1 MTWAIYWVAAALAA
15 GWIGC
20 GVALLP
26 AVRYRVASGP
36 DSAKPRWAAA
46 ALVSET
52 VQLILAAL
60 CLSAVATWIT
70 AWAITLGPGTSSVA
84 VAATIRR
91 IESFER
97 LLGDVKIGICVVA
110 FCLAAVALVYWIW
123 KRRRA
128 QFAEARNALVRAQ
141 IDRLIEQFNR
151 NELPTLEPTA
161 EMKPEFERLAM
172 QSNRVGQVEQEIE
185 ATDDPIKREELQA
198 LLKQLADSRRSMFEN
213 LARMDILRRVEV
225 PPYDPDLVGLPPPPK
240 SISEKVGRIFISR
253 GVFRYLGKGQRAL
266 LVASMLLAV
275 PSLITVTGDALSAQL
290 DAKIT
295 NLDQLRVNLAALELQ
310 DRFNAAVQQPALP
323 SDPATAVDDTTFAD
337 MARAHAVAFEGALAR
352 GLEDRF
358 HITAIDSSVPNAEPA
373 LRRENARERILH
385 VIADHA
391 NGGPSS
397 PADPGD
403 NPVPPSG
410 REVAVHRA
418 SLSGDGSEGLHP
430 APGDLREPPVH
441 ALAQRLAATPMLP
454 SMQPQTP
461 AGKSLEVE
469 IIRRG
474 RTNAAFRTR
483 IVEGFREA
491 GRSFFEAARP
501 AHLRAVMIVAA
512 LGGSNAITTDAI
524 AQPIAEWASAVMEPG
539 FSARA
544 YQASSQTYMDVLLRT
559 GDAGKAVDAVE
570 HSPDNFL
577 LRVEADVA
585 HAKIIPRLMPDDFI
599 AAQLDRAAPG
609 LVELHDGITKDAE
622 REKALN
628 QFYHDAAT
636 HQPTPLSSG
645 EIRDLIASASIHGNY
660 EHYFPSDLGDPGEA
674 GHGIIPPVPSAGGG
688 GGAGTVAREGG
699 GGFSKMASVTR
710 ARSFARLNGFSR
722 VGGVLIGRDPEGSDK
737 LDIRDLSWRV
747 QDGKITLNL
756 TGDDHSKTVIGP
768 VPEAIVSLAM
778 GYAADGR
785 AVAATMTKAEPLAEL
800 RILLHPVLVD
810 TPIGARAIEIDRF
823 VDESSADS
831 AIREERTLLVEVQRS
846 LYAMARRELVSAVL
860 GTEETR
866 FADRLI
872 GLDDDVAGL
881 ADTID
886 AAPDDKNGKMARRV
900 LKQALADPRQLFD
913 QEFSPLKVKTEYFHP
928 TIVQLMQGCAKP
940 NGDLAAYKSC
950 VKREAQALALTS
962 TDELKSRDNLNWTAP
977 TPRVQPWSG
986 VREQAYALDQHM
998 AFAGV
1003 GHTGDPPPEPFDFI
1017 VQVSFTSPPYAAMT
1031 TPWFDKDGDA
1041 EQNRRL
1047 DEEAEKKDP
1056 WLFPD
1061 RDLQTTAQVVSL
1073 IAHDPKSADVFAGM
1087 RQFVWLERLFR
1098 AGLSGRLGVE
1108 FPVERLAQLAKETAG
1123 SVEKQRTPRWNVRTP
1138 SELPFLAQLLT
1149 TVKSGANR
1157 GTQAQMSAC
1166 LRAVGIDVAS
1176 VGNDRDATERAV
1188 VRARVRLYDISDDA
1202 WDEACRFAEGT
1213 VSPELA
1219 ELSAR
1224 VSNLRRLRHAVGI
1237 RADEA
1242 LMEAR
1247 GAWKPL

>member
-26 AVRYRVASGP
+26 AVRHRLTSGP
-36 DSAKPRWAAA
+36 DRAKPRWAAA

-60 CLSAVATWIT
+60 CLSAVATWIA
-70 AWAITLGPGTSSVA
+70 AWAITLGPGTSSAA

-97 LLGDVKIGICVVA
+97 FLGDVKIGICVLA
-110 FCLAAVALVYWIW
+110 FCLAAAALVYWIW

-151 NELPTLEPTA
+151 NELPNLEPTA
-161 EMKPEFERLAM
+161 EMKPELERLAM
-172 QSNRVGQVEQEIE
+172 QSNRIGQVEQEIE
-185 ATDDPIKREELQA
+185 TTDDPIKREELQA
-198 LLKQLADSRRSMFEN
+198 LLKQLVDSRRSMFEN

-225 PPYDPDLVGLPPPPK
+225 PAYDPDLVGLPPPPK

-295 NLDQLRVNLAALELQ
+295 NLDQLRVNLAAQELQ
-310 DRFNAAVQQPALP
+310 DGFNAALQQPALP
-323 SDPATAVDDTTFAD
+323 ADPATAADDATFAD

-352 GLEDRF
+352 GFENRL
-358 HITAIDSSVPNAEPA
+358 HVAAIDGSVPNVEPA
-373 LRRENARERILH
+373 LRRESTREHILH

-410 REVAVHRA
+410 REVAAHSA
-418 SLSGDGSEGLHP
+418 SPSGDGSDGLRLV
-430 APGDLREPPVH
+430 PGDMREPPVH

-454 SMQPQTP
+454 TLQPQTP
-461 AGKSLEVE
+461 AGKSLEAE

-474 RTNAAFRTR
+474 RTNTVFRTR

-539 FSARA
+539 FSARM
-544 YQASSQTYMDVLLRT
+544 YQTSSQTYMDELLRT
-559 GDAGKAVDAVE
+559 GDARKAVGAVE
-570 HSPDNFL
+570 HSPDYFL

-585 HAKIIPRLMPDDFI
+585 HAKIIPRLMPDDLI

-636 HQPTPLSSG
+636 HQPTLSPG
-645 EIRDLIASASIHGNY
+645 EIRDLIASASIRGNY

-688 GGAGTVAREGG
+688 GGAGTVARESG

-710 ARSFARLNGFSR
+710 ARSFARLSGFSR
-722 VGGVLIGRDPEGSDK
+722 VGGVLIGRDAEGSDK

-747 QDGKITLNL
+747 QAGKVTLML
-756 TGDDHSKTVIGP
+756 TNGDHNDSIIGP
-768 VPEAIVSLAM
+768 VPEAIVPLAL

-785 AVAATMTKAEPLAEL
+785 AVAATMTKAEPLSEL

-810 TPIGARAIEIDRF
+810 TPIGARAIDIDRF

-831 AIREERTLLVEVQRS
+831 AIREERTVLVEVQRS

-860 GTEETR
+860 GTEEAR

-872 GLDDDVAGL
+872 GLDDDVVGL
-881 ADTID
+881 ADTIAV
-886 AAPDDKNGKMARRV
+886 AAPDEPDGKMARRV
-900 LKQALADPRQLFD
+900 LRQALADPRQLFD
-913 QEFSPLKVKTEYFHP
+913 QKFSPLKVKTEYFHP
-928 TIVQLMQGCAKP
+928 TIVQLMRGCAKP
-940 NGDLAAYKSC
+940 NGDLATYKSC
-950 VKREAQALALTS
+950 LKREAQALAVTS
-962 TDELKSRDNLNWTAP
+962 SDALKSRDNLNWTAP
-977 TPRVQPWSG
+977 TPGVQPWSG
-986 VREQAYALDQHM
+986 VREQEYALDQHM

-1003 GHTGDPPPEPFDFI
+1003 GRVGDPPPEPFNFI

-1031 TPWFDKDGDA
+1031 TPWFDKEGEAGRD
-1041 EQNRRL
+1041 RL
-1047 DEEAEKKDP
+1047 NDEAEKKDP

-1061 RDLQTTAQVVSL
+1061 RDLQTTAQVVTL
-1073 IAHDPKSADVFAGM
+1073 IARDPKSADVFAGM

-1098 AGLSGRLGVE
+1098 AGLSGRLGAE
-1108 FPVERLAQLAKETAG
+1108 FPVERLAQLATETAG
-1123 SVEKQRTPRWNVRTP
+1123 SVEKERTPRWNVRTP
-1138 SELPFLAQLLT
+1138 SELHFLAQLLT

-1157 GTQAQMSAC
+1157 GAQAQMSAC
-1166 LRAVGIDVAS
+1166 LRAVGIDDAS
-1176 VGNDRDATERAV
+1176 VGYDRDATERAV
-1188 VRARVRLYDISDDA
+1188 VDARGRLYDVSDDA

-1219 ELSAR
+1219 ALSAR
-1224 VSNLRRLRHAVGI
+1224 VSDLRRLRHAVGI

-1247 GAWKPL
+1247 RAWKPL